1 MAVADVYNLKNEK
14 ISELVLRDD
23 IFSVAIKPDV
33 LHQVVVSQLAARR
46 SGTAKVKT
54 RAEVK
59 GSTSKL
65 WRQKGT
71 GRARAGNAASPTRK
85 GGGVAF
91 GPSQRDYAQK
101 VNKKVRKSALCM
113 ALTDKVQNERLTVVD
128 SFALSQVK
136 TKSFV
141 EAMNGF
147 DVRGALIVTGEK
159 SENLEKSSRNV
170 PRIKVMQHNGLNVYD
185 ILKYDHLFLE
195 QSAIE
200 KLEEALVA

>member
-1 MAVADVYNLKNEK
+1 MAVAGVYNLKNEK
-14 ISELVLRDD
+14 ISEVVLRDD
-23 IFSVAIKPDV
+23 VFSVPVRADI

-46 SGTAKVKT
+46 SGTASVKT

-59 GSTSKL
+59 GSGSKL

-71 GRARAGNAASPTRK
+71 GRARAGNAASPTRR

-91 GPSQRDYAQK
+91 GPSLRSYRQK

-113 ALTDKVQNERLTVVD
+113 ALTDKMQNEQLTVVD
-128 SFALSQVK
+128 SFALSQIK

-147 DVRGALIVTGEK
+147 DVRGALIVIGEK
-159 SENLEKSSRNV
+159 SENLEKSSKNV
-170 PRIKVMQHNGLNVYD
+170 PRIKVMQHQGLNVYD
-185 ILKYDHLFLE
+185 ILKYEHLFLE
-195 QSAIE
+195 KSAIE
-200 KLEEALVA
+200 KIEEALVA